1 MRKIKKVPFMLI
13 VSMLFLSML
22 LSACGSSN
30 NEAEP
35 PTNENKQAEENKSS
49 EENKPSDESK
59 TEDVA
64 DSGEKVTIKFMTPWG
79 GGEGGEFRI
88 RLADAF
94 EEKYPN
100 ITLEHISAFASAEKI
115 QEANAANNSPDI
127 MLVTDPFVTLHDL
140 EMTYPLDT
148 LIAENN
154 MDMTQFRDG
163 AIDAIRLRDP
173 EQQGRLLGLPIEDV
187 VVNLFY
193 NKDIFDEL
201 GVEYPSETP
210 TWDEL
215 LDKAAKLAGKHGD
228 RKYVGLA
235 TRGLSQ
241 SMLQLSTPGTNP
253 ETGEIMFDKDPAF
266 AKYFNLIQRVVSIP
280 DNVPAESEAENF
292 GFEKG
297 NVAMILSFVNSAK
310 LYAHTEGLNFGMS
323 AYPSWSDLPG
333 VLPNNIPLT
342 LAINPNSEH
351 IKEAF
356 QVLEFAVSE
365 ENQMNLAIGGAPPV
379 LKDPEIRKYLAGE
392 DMVDVYNIDAVYKG
406 TPAKPVFSPFGPD
419 IFYYEA
425 NIISDKTAE
434 FVKLKGQEDVNT
446 FLRKMT
452 EEYAAI
458 LKEKESKK

>member
-1 MRKIKKVPFMLI
+1 MRNFRKTRFILLI
-13 VSMLFLSML
+13 STFLVSLL

-30 NEAEP
+30 GNEVG
-35 PTNENKQAEENKSS
+35 SG
-49 EENKPSDESK
+49 SDEKPTDEGTTPS
-59 TEDVA
+59 TEQ
-64 DSGEKVTIKFMTPWG
+64 VTIKFMTPWG
-79 GGEGGEFRI
+79 ENEVKS
-88 RLADAF
+88 RLADAL
-94 EEKYPN
+94 EAKYPN
-100 ITLEHISAFASAEKI
+100 IKIEHIGAFASAEKI

-148 LIAENN
+148 LIAESNL
-154 MDMTQFRDG
+154 DLTKFRDG
-163 AIDAIRLRDP
+163 AIDAVRLRDP
-173 EQQGRLLGLPIEDV
+173 EQKGRLLGLPFEDV
-187 VVNLFY
+187 IVNLYY
-193 NKDIFDEL
+193 NKDIFDNL

-210 TWDEL
+210 TWEEV
-215 LDKAAKLAGKHGD
+215 LDKAAKIAGKHGD
-228 RKYVGLA
+228 GKYVGLA
-235 TRGLSQ
+235 TNGLSQ

-280 DNVPAESEAENF
+280 DNVPAEEEKENF
-292 GFEKG
+292 GFDKG
-297 NVAMILSFVNSAK
+297 NVGMILSFVNAAA
-310 LYAHTEGLNFGMS
+310 LYANTEGLNFGMS

-356 QVLEFAVSE
+356 QVLEFAVSD

-379 LKDPEIRKYLAGE
+379 IKDPEVRQYLAGK
-392 DMVDVYNIDAVYKG
+392 DFVGVYNIDAAYKG
-406 TPAKPVFSPFGPD
+406 EPAKPVFSPFGPD

-434 FVKLKGQEDVNT
+434 FVKLRGQEDVNT